1 MFIFTQEEIKN
12 IIDFTLVTLFRHY
25 SLYEF
30 AFKPRI
36 ELILHTQPFINTK
49 VNAPQSGLDQ
59 MELMDQEEADKMK
72 GFLGSLD
79 MANNDAF
86 SPNNMSN
93 ANGGFD
99 TNSNNNV
106 TRENTQQQAD
116 QKADQDQE

>member
-1 MFIFTQEEIKN
+1 
-12 IIDFTLVTLFRHY
+12 
-25 SLYEF
+25 
-30 AFKPRI
+30 
-36 ELILHTQPFINTK
+36 
-49 VNAPQSGLDQ
+49 
-59 MELMDQEEADKMK
+59 MK